1 MLLHRATGEA
11 ARNGLIE
18 SRFTG
23 NLSEGRTMDT
33 LEVGMKHTETWEVT
47 EDRSTQRG
55 SYKVFATWAM
65 TRMVEMTASGLI
77 APHLKPEQGQV
88 GIYILIRHMGP
99 TPVGKS
105 VRAEAEL
112 VGIDKRRLS
121 FKIKVFDDVEQVGE
135 ADHDRFIV
143 DLDKYFAKLE
153 KKLGKA

>member
-1 MLLHRATGEA
+1 
-11 ARNGLIE
+11 
-18 SRFTG
+18 
-23 NLSEGRTMDT
+23 MDT
-33 LEVGMKHTETWEVT
+33 PKVGMKHTETLEVT
-47 EDRSTQRG
+47 EERSTQRG

-65 TRMVEMTASGLI
+65 TRMVEMAANNLVTQ
-77 APHLKPEQGQV
+77 HLKPEQGQV
-88 GIYILIRHMGP
+88 GIYILIKHMGP
-99 TPVGKS
+99 TPIGKT

-135 ADHDRFIV
+135 SDHDRFVV